1 MEKKKFSIGI
11 CVIILTLIMSVALA
25 ACSTPNDD
33 DNYDGNIKVTREIAE
48 DVLSKVEFGDK
59 MYWTEG
65 NSEYGY
71 NISSDG
77 FVVYEKESDG
87 DETYYGGSGEDFYKV
102 TITDEERSFMRVAKW
117 EAMLVLEET
126 KLDMTELLTIIKDGY
141 LDSMLEEQKEY
152 GSDFGNLIVSGNV
165 YKDKPEDALPQ
176 SGSILYSIK
185 VVQGYAALV
194 ELEFSFVDKK
204 LMSITN
210 RYDSSL
216 QGYMA
221 DNIRNPMS
229 EADSISFEYG
239 RTLTMPTDKGTDVT
253 NPQAKVSVYREGSS
267 LPVLYNQTK
276 GAKIQLGTPADAG
289 TFLGWFYDEKYQ
301 LPVEGDYQVGFEDY
315 SFSAYAK
322 WQVPAIQTQLNGG
335 AFAEGYQDS
344 LSKCIF
350 VRDIRNIIPYK
361 KGYAF
366 EGWYKEAAFEN
377 EVGYDDYTQITAATT
392 VYAKWLPLVKI
403 TLSADISYTLPK
415 MIGIEG
421 GRMSI
426 DDIIPVKRGG
436 LFAGWFKD
444 SGFQTPV
451 TEEVFPAAGATYYAK
466 FDAAFYIDINFEN
479 ATLTVEIEKYI
490 NIPRT
495 ASQEYGFAELIA
507 DLKTDSYAGGYNS
520 NNETFSGWYT
530 DSAFTQRLTA
540 YPTSNITVYPKIAAR
555 YFYEIDAGEGTLSD
569 NYPNEDSRCINGMSA
584 KYIPVADSLAEMV
597 TSFVIAPEGKQFAGW
612 YSDDALT
619 TPYQPSDYPTQTT
632 TIYAKYAPIA

>member
-102 TITDEERSFMRVAKW
+102 MISSQERSYKRVTKW
-117 EAMLVLEET
+117 EAMLVLEKT
-126 KLDMTELLTIIKDGY
+126 KVDMTESLTIIKDGY

-165 YKDKPEDALPQ
+165 YKEKPEDALPQ
-176 SGSILYSIK
+176 FGSILYSIK

-276 GAKIQLGTPADAG
+276 GAKIQLGTPADEG

-403 TLSADISYTLPK
+403 TLSADGISYALPK

-466 FDAAFYIDINFEN
+466 FDNAICVDINFEN
-479 ATLTVEIEKYI
+479 ASLTIDLDKYI
-490 NIPRT
+490 NIPL
-495 ASQEYGFAELIA
+495 AESEEYGFEEFLYEI
-507 DLKTDSYAGGYNS
+507 TEGYPGGS
-520 NNETFSGWYT
+520 NGMGEGFDGWYT
-530 DSAFTQRLTA
+530 DSALTQPLTA
-540 YPTSNITVYPKIAAR
+540 YPTSNITVYPKIAPLS
-555 YFYEIDAGEGTLSD
+555 YFLIDAGEGATTDGYTDETLCINAMKWGLTPISDILSD
-569 NYPNEDSRCINGMSA
+569 ISA
-584 KYIPVADSLAEMV
+584 YLIP
-597 TSFVIAPEGKQFAGW
+597 PEGKQFSGW
-612 YSDDALT
+612 YADAALT
-619 TPYQPSDYPTQTT
+619 TPYEPTQYPTQDT
-632 TIYAKYAPIA
+632 TIYAGYVTIV